1 MRSKSIDLL
10 EMQRWSHA
18 RSADNVAKT
27 VRFFAGYDSE
37 VTISALA
44 GLLLLPSFQ
53 SSCLRLEM
61 LVHAA
66 TSANS
71 GNTYPRR
78 EKLAHWIKSAGS
90 VIRHLED
97 PIEDTFASRVVF
109 EGRNYRVLEGLS
121 EAGTHHLQVILNIL
135 DDTPSHEPFISVR
148 NQCRS
153 MLVLSESA
161 CSRAEIEPFS
171 IGPEIPISK
180 MNIRTIPPVKTLVG
194 WTTFSRSRLSTL
206 SIDPKDL
213 AEFVLPECDRDVI
226 SKFSGGS
233 ALECKPVIKFGETL
247 VLALPT
253 AVGTAIRT
261 AVIKACQSQGGAV
274 SQILRMKHL
283 SEHANILSNS
293 PLFSS
298 VDLPRTA
305 LSLDPTIS
313 SEPVEIEP
321 GYWLHLVLAVD
332 DLSGFSDGHFMGN
345 AQGWERESA
354 NLNAA
359 ILRAETACKAQTGFK
374 AGLTYIVMCGY
385 GRGQRLGLTGASED
399 WYIEAASTYDTDVLG
414 WCSDFSIS
422 DLFRLSIT
430 ERDLAEKG
438 FEVRH
443 MNGLL
448 AQVGDAIANQGHMIP
463 HEALPDGIPG
473 GIIVAPSN
481 SQLELRVRHHK
492 RQDIQAVATPENG
505 AAIVRRKDGGNRSP
519 GGESRIYC
527 SIEEVRQRR
536 LRGVWL
542 RSDMSWWAETRAIDS
557 ADTANLYGVW
567 EAQTVW
573 LERIGPVLCDCLDE
587 LPHMLEWQLRIDP
600 QPPTYSDSIVPATII
615 EVLDDISVSCDLASK
630 SVTTEVGSTFWRG
643 LSNDDNSSEYAL
655 IKAFL
660 TGIQELVKEAEFDVD
675 ELMER
680 VVPSA
685 SARQLHAFAPQ
696 DFRDHMR
703 DAFDGKVVHIGQF
716 QDAAIRIGLGWHGV
730 ERPGG
735 TIYGRDE
742 CKVAL
747 NKITQAA
754 EEELCRELGQFELRS
769 LLDSTIRNHEAA
781 EVDKRR
787 WQRTAGAMIALSDD
801 ELSLRSEIHDK
812 TAKLNGVSLA
822 CRLLAEVGLHECK
835 LRSGSNVADIDLSR
849 LMSRA
854 LMIVHLGGYSDA
866 IYFGAMTPELR
877 ISPAGEVQI
886 DTSFFS
892 QIMDPVG
899 RDFANHVIEEKRAS
913 YSELLAEPEIHSVG
927 DTGSI
932 EPEFLAA
939 WEDEMGAAL
948 SDFRLVI
955 DEVENLTMESSQA
968 WLTIPRDELISR
980 LLKKSKA
987 AEKVVEALENASRKE
1002 WRQVPNGFVDADRQP
1017 WRYRRR
1023 LSVARLPMLRLGS
1036 GASAEMVIAPG
1047 MVREG
1052 LGATLINMYEGCY
1065 DSARLQSKPM
1075 RKWASKV
1082 ANQAGSDFEQQ
1093 VAERLSSLGWQT
1105 ETGVKFTKVLKGDL
1119 DFDPG
1124 DIDVLAWNADGR
1136 ILLLECKQLQMA
1148 KTASEIAKQLH
1159 EFRGELNERGKPDR
1173 LAKHLA
1179 RLDLATERAHS
1190 FAEYTQS
1197 QDISLQGLLV
1207 FSRSV
1212 PMQYAVDRMKRQIGV
1227 TTVADLYKI

>member
-1 MRSKSIDLL
+1 M
-10 EMQRWSHA
+10 
-18 RSADNVAKT
+18 
-27 VRFFAGYDSE
+27 
-37 VTISALA
+37 TISALA

-53 SSCLRLEM
+53 ASCLRLEM

-66 TSANS
+66 TSAN
-71 GNTYPRR
+71 GGDIHPRR
-78 EKLAHWIKSAGS
+78 EKLAYWIKSASS

-97 PIEDTFASRVVF
+97 PIEDVFASRVVF
-109 EGRNYRVLEGLS
+109 EGKNYRVLEGLS
-121 EAGTHHLQVILNIL
+121 EAGTHHLQVILNIME
-135 DDTPSHEPFISVR
+135 DTPNREPFISVR

-153 MLVLSESA
+153 LLVLSESA
-161 CSRAEIEPFS
+161 CSRAAVEPFS
-171 IGPEIPISK
+171 VGPEIPISK
-180 MNIRTIPPVKTLVG
+180 VNIQTIPPVRTLVG
-194 WTTFSRSRLSTL
+194 WTTFSKACLSTL
-206 SIDPKDL
+206 GLHLDDL
-213 AEFVLPECDRDVI
+213 AEFVLPESDRDVI

-233 ALECKPVIKFGETL
+233 ALECKPILKFGETI

-253 AVGTAIRT
+253 AVGSAIRT
-261 AVIKACQSQGGAV
+261 AVIEACLSLGGAAT
-274 SQILRMKHL
+274 QILRMKHL
-283 SEHANILSNS
+283 SEHATILSNS
-293 PLFSS
+293 PLFSL

-305 LSLDPTIS
+305 LSLDPIIP

-354 NLNAA
+354 NLNAS
-359 ILRAETACKAQTGFK
+359 ILRAQTACKAQTGFK

-399 WYIEAASTYDTDVLG
+399 WYVEAASTYDTDVLG

-430 ERDLAEKG
+430 EKDLAEKG

-448 AQVGDAIANQGHMIP
+448 AQVGDAIANRGHMVP
-463 HEALPDGIPG
+463 HEALPDGILG
-473 GIIVAPSN
+473 GMIMAPSN
-481 SQLELRVRHHK
+481 SQLELRVSHHK
-492 RQDIQAVATPENG
+492 LQDIQAVTTPDNRNT
-505 AAIVRRKDGGNRSP
+505 IVRRKDGGNRSP
-519 GGESRIYC
+519 SGESRIYC
-527 SIEEVRQRR
+527 SMEEIRRRR

-542 RSDMSWWAETRAIDS
+542 SSNMSWWVETLAINS
-557 ADTANLYGVW
+557 GDTAGLYGVW
-567 EAQTVW
+567 EAQSVW

-587 LPHMLEWQLRIDP
+587 LPHLLEWQLRIDP
-600 QPPTYSDSIVPATII
+600 QPPTYSDSIVPASMI
-615 EVLDDISVSCDLASK
+615 EVLDDISVSCNLATK
-630 SVTTEVGSTFWRG
+630 SVITEVGPTFWRG

-660 TGIQELVKEAEFDVD
+660 IGIQELMKEAKFDID
-675 ELMER
+675 EVLER
-680 VVPSA
+680 IVPSA

-703 DAFDGKVVHIGQF
+703 DVFDRRVVHVGQL

-735 TIYGRDE
+735 TIYGRDD

-754 EEELCRELGQFELRS
+754 EDELCRDLGKFELHS
-769 LLDSTIRNHEAA
+769 LLDNTIRNHEAA

-787 WQRTAGAMIALSDD
+787 WQRTAGAMIGLSDD
-801 ELSLRSEIHDK
+801 EQNLRAEIQDK
-812 TAKLNGVSLA
+812 SAKLNGVSLA
-822 CRLLAEVGLHECK
+822 CRLLAEVGLHECTPK
-835 LRSGSNVADIDLSR
+835 SGSIVADLDLSR

-866 IYFGAMTPELR
+866 IYYGAMKPELR
-877 ISPAGEVQI
+877 ISPVGEVQI
-886 DTSFFS
+886 DMSFFD

-899 RDFANHVIEEKRAS
+899 RDFANHVIEQKRAS
-913 YSELLAEPEIHSVG
+913 YSELLTEPDVHSV
-927 DTGSI
+927 DDSGSI

-939 WEDEMGAAL
+939 WEDEMGATL
-948 SDFRLVI
+948 SDFLLVV
-955 DEVENLTMESSQA
+955 DEVENLTMEASQA
-968 WLTIPRDELISR
+968 WVTIPRDELISR
-980 LLKKSKA
+980 LLNKAKA
-987 AEKVVEALENASRKE
+987 AEKVVEALENTSRKE
-1002 WRQVPNGFVDADRQP
+1002 WRQVPIGFVDADRQP

-1023 LSVARLPMLRLGS
+1023 LSMVRLPMLRLGS
-1036 GASAEMVIAPG
+1036 DASSEMVIAPG

-1052 LGATLINMYEGCY
+1052 LGATLVNMYEGGY
-1065 DSARLQSKPM
+1065 DSARLHSESM

-1082 ANQAGSDFEQQ
+1082 ANQAGSEFERQ

-1105 ETGVKFTKVLKGDL
+1105 EIGVKFTKIFKGAL

-1124 DIDVLAWNADGR
+1124 DIDVLAWTTDGR

-1179 RLDLATERAHS
+1179 RLDLAKERAHS
-1190 FAEYTQS
+1190 FAEYTQC
-1197 QDISLQGLLV
+1197 QEVSLEASLV
-1207 FSRSV
+1207 FSRNV
-1212 PMQYAVDRMKRQIGV
+1212 PMRYAVDLMKRQITV
-1227 TTVADLYKI
+1227 TTEADLHKI